1 MTNQMSEMQHEVDDK
16 LKAEQAL
23 KAAEQ
28 ARNEVGVSRCCGKP
42 FTLTRTLAI
51 SMSTECDGDA
61 ACSCCKCNF
70 PCHACTLFID
80 LDLCPVL
87 A

>member
-28 ARNEVGVSRCCGKP
+28 ARKEVGASSSPAAQAGYAFLHAHKN
-42 FTLTRTLAI
+42 
-51 SMSTECDGDA
+51 SMSMLSMSMLLQAFYLNKNTRNINV
-61 ACSCCKCNF
+61 K
-70 PCHACTLFID
+70 
-80 LDLCPVL
+80 
-87 A
+87 